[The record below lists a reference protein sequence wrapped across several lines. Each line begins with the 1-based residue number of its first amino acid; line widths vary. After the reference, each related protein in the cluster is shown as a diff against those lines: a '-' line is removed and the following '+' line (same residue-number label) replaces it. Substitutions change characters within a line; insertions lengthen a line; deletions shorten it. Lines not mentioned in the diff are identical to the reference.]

1 MAHLVWTVTGDTI
14 PLDPVHEVYDYFVEQ
29 LNVGNLN
36 RYLMPD
42 LGVATLGDELQ
53 TKVTAVRNFLQTKL
67 RSSAFDFEL
76 DPTNQVH
83 LNALHRQWVKVHQ
96 QYPQI
101 GQLFDTQIPGALD
114 RINKVIHAIEDS
126 TAFCKLLG
134 PNASTRFTNPF
145 GASALKYGTY
155 NLTVSFDNLGR
166 TSWQKWLNN
175 DTEFD
180 SDTNN
185 FDELYT
191 TLIVRIV
198 PPATQ
203 TAPLEYQQWCNHYN
217 IPCTGNQLV
226 LANFDNVVENLLK
239 YKQVFYQ
246 NSLIENNFII
256 LE

>member
-96 QYPQI
+96 QFPNI
-101 GQLFDTQIPGALD
+101 GKLLDTQIPGVLD
-114 RINKVIHAIEDS
+114 RINKVIHAIEDA
-126 TAFCKLLG
+126 TAIFEIASPD
-134 PNASTRFTNPF
+134 PNMVFDNPF
-145 GASALKYGTY
+145 GKQALKFGTY
-155 NLTVSFDNLGR
+155 NVSVSFNNLGR
-166 TSWQKWLNN
+166 NSYNKWLHF
-175 DTEFD
+175 DHTHD

-185 FDELYT
+185 FHELYT
-191 TLIVRIV
+191 TLTIRTV
-198 PPATQ
+198 PPMVQ
-203 TAPLEYQQWCNHYN
+203 TAPVEYQQWCNHYN